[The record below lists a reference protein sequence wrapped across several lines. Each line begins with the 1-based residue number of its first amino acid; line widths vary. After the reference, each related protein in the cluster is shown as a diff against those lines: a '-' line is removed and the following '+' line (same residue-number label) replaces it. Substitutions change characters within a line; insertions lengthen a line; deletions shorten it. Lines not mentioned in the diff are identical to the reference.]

1 MKILKERIFWEK
13 WRLLKYWEKK
23 LSKTQILK
31 KGEHFEGNEN
41 FETTK
46 KKFQKSYNLK
56 NKKILEKLVIL
67 NKIKKLE
74 NKNFEKNE
82 RFEKIAISKDM
93 KNWDIWNIEYFRKQK
108 ILKK

>member
-1 MKILKERIFWEK
+1 MKIAKILR
-13 WRLLKYWEKK
+13 KK

-67 NKIKKLE
+67 NKIKKIG
-74 NKNFEKNE
+74 K
-82 RFEKIAISKDM
+82 
-93 KNWDIWNIEYFRKQK
+93 
-108 ILKK
+108 

>member
-46 KKFQKSYNLK
+46 
-56 NKKILEKLVIL
+56 
-67 NKIKKLE
+67 
-74 NKNFEKNE
+74 
-82 RFEKIAISKDM
+82 
-93 KNWDIWNIEYFRKQK
+93 
-108 ILKK
+108 ILKA

>member
-67 NKIKKLE
+67 KK
-74 NKNFEKNE
+74 K
-82 RFEKIAISKDM
+82 
-93 KNWDIWNIEYFRKQK
+93 KNWKIK
-108 ILKK
+108 ILKKMKDLKKLQFLKIWKIEIFETLNILENKKS

>member
-1 MKILKERIFWEK
+1 MKIAKILR
-13 WRLLKYWEKK
+13 KK
-23 LSKTQILK
+23 IIK
-31 KGEHFEGNEN
+31 NPN
-41 FETTK
+41 FEKRGTFWRK
-46 KKFQKSYNLK
+46 WKFWNNERKNQKSYNLK

-67 NKIKKLE
+67 NKIKKKLE

>member
-46 KKFQKSYNLK
+46 KKNS
-56 NKKILEKLVIL
+56 
-67 NKIKKLE
+67 KKLQ
-74 NKNFEKNE
+74 FEK
-82 RFEKIAISKDM
+82 
-93 KNWDIWNIEYFRKQK
+93 
-108 ILKK
+108 

>member
-46 KKFQKSYNLK
+46 KEFQKSYNLK

-67 NKIKKLE
+67 NKIKK
-74 NKNFEKNE
+74 NW
-82 RFEKIAISKDM
+82 KI
-93 KNWDIWNIEYFRKQK
+93 K
-108 ILKK
+108 ILKKMKDLKNCNF

>member
-1 MKILKERIFWEK
+1 MKIAKILR
-13 WRLLKYWEKK
+13 KK

-67 NKIKKLE
+67 NKIKKKLE

>member
-31 KGEHFEGNEN
+31 KGEHFEGNEK

-46 KKFQKSYNLK
+46 KNFKKVTIWKIRKFW
-56 NKKILEKLVIL
+56 
-67 NKIKKLE
+67 
-74 NKNFEKNE
+74 
-82 RFEKIAISKDM
+82 
-93 KNWDIWNIEYFRKQK
+93 KNW
-108 ILKK
+108 